1 MDLKYNKIKM
11 KNKTH
16 SEAGYIKL
24 RIKNFFLLKYRKW
37 IIYTFKITKE
47 DNHYLKEILIFKTL
61 WWKFLRKCQN
71 SPLVLLK
78 KEKNQ

>member
-24 RIKNFFLLKYRKW
+24 RIKNFFLLKYRK
-37 IIYTFKITKE
+37 
-47 DNHYLKEILIFKTL
+47 
-61 WWKFLRKCQN
+61 
-71 SPLVLLK
+71 
-78 KEKNQ
+78 